1 LSENKP
7 AGRTVT
13 VKLDKPIV
21 GHGGVITKAVLRE
34 PTYAEY
40 MEIGD
45 PFLVGVS
52 PGSRIPFIIEDPAV
66 ISKYCEVLLVEPDA
80 LLIQDGGMEL
90 AKAIRRE
97 VRSFFRDGDEAG
109 EASKTSPTSSPS
121 APGKTAAP

>member
-1 LSENKP
+1 MSENKP

-13 VKLDKPIV
+13 IKLDKPIV
-21 GHGGVITKAVLRE
+21 GHGLVTKVMLRE

-40 MEIGD
+40 MEVGD

-66 ISKYCEVLLVEPDA
+66 ITRYCELLLIEPDA
-80 LLIQDGGMEL
+80 LIVQDGGMEL
-90 AKAIRRE
+90 AKKIRSA

-109 EASKTSPTSSPS
+109 EASETSPTSSPS